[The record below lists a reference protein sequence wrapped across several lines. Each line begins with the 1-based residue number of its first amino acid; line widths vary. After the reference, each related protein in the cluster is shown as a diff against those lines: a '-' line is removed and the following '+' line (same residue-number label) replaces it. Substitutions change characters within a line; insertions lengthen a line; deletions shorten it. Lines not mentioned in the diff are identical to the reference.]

1 MNKNS
6 SESANLSD
14 NKVQLAKAKKA
25 MSQLEDLEIECYG
38 EFLKINILKKGIN
51 IDIYKNII
59 KDL

>member
-1 MNKNS
+1 MHKTCNTYMCVYMY
-6 SESANLSD
+6 LL
-14 NKVQLAKAKKA
+14 QA
-25 MSQLEDLEIECYG
+25 MSQLEDLEIECFG